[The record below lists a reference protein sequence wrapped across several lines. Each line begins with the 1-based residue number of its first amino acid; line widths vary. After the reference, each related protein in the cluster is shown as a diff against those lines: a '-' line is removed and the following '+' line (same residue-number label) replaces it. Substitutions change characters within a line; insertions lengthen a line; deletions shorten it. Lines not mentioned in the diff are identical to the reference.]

1 VTQPHRAGTPGDFLH
16 ALGQALSAMSL
27 YGAAHPSRGAARK
40 RAHERL
46 QALLAT
52 HAPLR
57 ITWLDGDMIV
67 DRTVLH
73 EFRGWEW
80 GQKLAAAGVQRIEFE
95 QPSVDE
101 ATFAAWLE
109 AVHAAVSPGGAAIGQ
124 STLLGPI
131 RFGPVAL
138 SGDRAAEGNTA
149 DGGDG
154 GSDPRAADGLAADP
168 ALAESE
174 VPALSGGP
182 FGGGPFG
189 GGPIDGG
196 PLAAWRPEAL
206 RPDALRDELEALT
219 WVEERVAST
228 SQVPASEVEAI
239 IRGLS
244 LAMQAEHGSLLPLI
258 ALKSADQYTTVHA
271 CNVAMLSMGLAELLA
286 FSSRD
291 VRTIGVAALLHDIGK
306 VRLPEAILTKP
317 AALTPEE
324 REIMWSHTTEGA
336 RLLGERGSGYGLA
349 AIVAYEHHMWA
360 NGQGGYPGFRFQRT
374 PHYVSRLVQVCD
386 VYDALSTDRPYRAGW
401 PRARTLHHMRL
412 QAGRELDYELLMA
425 FFDLLDR
432 AEKRQALPL

>member
-1 VTQPHRAGTPGDFLH
+1 MTQPHRAGTPGDFLH
-16 ALGQALSAMSL
+16 ALGQALSAMTL
-27 YGAAHPSRGAARK
+27 YGAAHPSRGAART
-40 RAHERL
+40 RAYERL
-46 QALLAT
+46 LALLAT

-67 DRTVLH
+67 DRSVLH

-109 AVHAAVSPGGAAIGQ
+109 AVHAAVSPGGTAIGQ

-138 SGDRAAEGNTA
+138 SGDRGAEDNAAEANEGEPA
-149 DGGDG
+149 SAG
-154 GSDPRAADGLAADP
+154 AAAAGA
-168 ALAESE
+168 ALAEGE
-174 VPALSGGP
+174 VPALR
-182 FGGGPFG
+182 GGPFG

-196 PLAAWRPEAL
+196 PLATWRPEAF
-206 RPDALRDELEALT
+206 RPDAMRDELEALT
-219 WVEERVAST
+219 WVEERVAAT
-228 SQVPASEVEAI
+228 NQVPASEVEAI
-239 IRGLS
+239 IRGLA

-306 VRLPEAILTKP
+306 VRLPASILTKP
-317 AALTPEE
+317 DALTPEE
-324 REIMWSHTTEGA
+324 RTIMWSHTTEGA

-360 NGQGGYPGFRFQRT
+360 NGQGGYPGFRFPRT

-386 VYDALSTDRPYRAGW
+386 VYDALSSDRPYRAGW

-425 FFDLLDR
+425 FFDLIDR